1 MDRSEDPCPMQTR
14 FGNFHF
20 KSVKI
25 KTLFGK
31 NYLIR
36 KVIGSRKTIF
46 KFQHGRL

>member
-1 MDRSEDPCPMQTR
+1 MNEMQTR
-14 FGNFHF
+14 FSNFHF

-36 KVIGSRKTIF
+36 KVIGSRKTILNYILNF
-46 KFQHGRL
+46 NMAGYK